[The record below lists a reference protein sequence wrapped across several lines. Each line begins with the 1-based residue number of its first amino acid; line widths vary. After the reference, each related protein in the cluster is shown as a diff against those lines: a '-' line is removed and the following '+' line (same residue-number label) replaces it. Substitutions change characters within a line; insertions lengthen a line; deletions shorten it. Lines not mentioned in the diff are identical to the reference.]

1 MKMAKRNP
9 FESSEWKRFEEHVR
23 TETIPKMRDSATV
36 LLIAPSM
43 DSKFDVQFAVQIGAA
58 VLLEKPLLVIAMIGR
73 PVPPKLERIAD
84 RIIYT
89 SGVDDPST
97 KDEIAKFMNDFGK
110 Q

>member
-1 MKMAKRNP
+1 MTDP
-9 FESSEWKRFEEHVR
+9 FKSKGWKEFEEHVR
-23 TETIPKMRDSATV
+23 TITVPKMRDSSTV
-36 LLIAPSM
+36 LLISPAM

-58 VLLEKPLLVIAMIGR
+58 VLLEKPLLVIAMTGR

-89 SGVDDPST
+89 DGVDDPNT
-97 KDEIAKFMNDFGK
+97 KADIEKFMNDFGR